1 MELKTSG
8 DEPEG
13 DQTMSEEK
21 KREPRKTLYD
31 WDFMEM
37 QNPRPG
43 VREKTLEFFRNN
55 PISVTI
61 RPARELHPDMKPSL
75 KNEDEET
82 APE

>member
-1 MELKTSG
+1 
-8 DEPEG
+8 
-13 DQTMSEEK
+13 MSEEK

-37 QNPRPG
+37 KHPRPG

-61 RPARELHPDMKPSL
+61 RPTRELHPTSKPS
-75 KNEDEET
+75 KNEDEEG
-82 APE
+82 AAE

>member
-1 MELKTSG
+1 
-8 DEPEG
+8 
-13 DQTMSEEK
+13 MSEEK

-37 QNPRPG
+37 KNPPPG
-43 VREKTLEFFRNN
+43 VRKKTLEYFRNN

-61 RPARELHPDMKPSL
+61 RPTRELHPTSKPGL
-75 KNEDEET
+75 KDGNERG

>member
-1 MELKTSG
+1 MS
-8 DEPEG
+8 DEKK
-13 DQTMSEEK
+13 DEK

-37 QNPRPG
+37 KNPRPG

-61 RPARELHPDMKPSL
+61 RPTRELHPTSKPR
-75 KNEDEET
+75 KEDEE
-82 APE
+82 AMPE